1 MLSTI
6 WSEKIQGILMLE
18 RSRDSR
24 FQEDKKDIILNSL
37 RIKNSKIIVDM
48 GCGPGTLIF
57 KLENWLN
64 KDRKFIGIDRDENF
78 IDFAKNKNTKKSIE
92 FIRSDILKTPL
103 KNSSVDA
110 AISNTVIEHVPNE
123 EFLLEQK
130 RIDCRI
136 KN

>member
-78 IDFAKNKNTKKSIE
+78 IDFAKIKIQKN
-92 FIRSDILKTPL
+92 
-103 KNSSVDA
+103 
-110 AISNTVIEHVPNE
+110 
-123 EFLLEQK
+123 Q
-130 RIDCRI
+130 
-136 KN
+136 

>member
-1 MLSTI
+1 
-6 WSEKIQGILMLE
+6 MLE

-24 FQEDKKDIILNSL
+24 FQEDKKDIILSSL
-37 RIKNSKIIVDM
+37 IIKNSKIIVDM

-64 KDRKFIGIDRDENF
+64 KDRKFIGIDRYENF